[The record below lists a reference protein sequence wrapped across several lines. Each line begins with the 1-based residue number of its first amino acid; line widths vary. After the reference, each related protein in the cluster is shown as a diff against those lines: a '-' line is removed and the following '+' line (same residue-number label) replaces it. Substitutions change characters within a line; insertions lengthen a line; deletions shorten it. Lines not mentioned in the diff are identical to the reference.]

1 MCSTVCPV
9 LARPIQLQRILG
21 RCRGQGGQRASALVS
36 NCLAG
41 LGVHVCTRAF
51 ATSKADSKMRCARK
65 LGAMWITAGLVG
77 NPARCQALPLQVRMA
92 SDSSEHKRQRA
103 AMTTCRTMPPWLPFI
118 LENFWLKGT
127 ALKGFC
133 LEVFDHRRV
142 DLLRCLCK
150 SEVCTVWR
158 GHQIAYPAIVLN
170 QLLSLAREVSIK

>member
-1 MCSTVCPV
+1 MQRARRATRLSPGIELFGRIGSTCMHS
-9 LARPIQLQRILG
+9 RICDL
-21 RCRGQGGQRASALVS
+21 QGGLENEVCQKTGGYVDYRWTGRKPRQVPSFASAGENGVRLLRAQAAKSGNDHLSHHAALVT
-36 NCLAG
+36 
-41 LGVHVCTRAF
+41 VH
-51 ATSKADSKMRCARK
+51 SGD
-65 LGAMWITAGLVG
+65 
-77 NPARCQALPLQVRMA
+77 
-92 SDSSEHKRQRA
+92 
-103 AMTTCRTMPPWLPFI
+103 
-118 LENFWLKGT
+118 FWLKGT